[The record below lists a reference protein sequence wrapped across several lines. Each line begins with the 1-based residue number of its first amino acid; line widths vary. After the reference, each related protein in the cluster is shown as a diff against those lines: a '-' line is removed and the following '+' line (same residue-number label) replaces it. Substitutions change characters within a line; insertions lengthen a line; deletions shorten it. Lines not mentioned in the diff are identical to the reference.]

1 VTGGWRK
8 MHNEEV
14 HGLYSSPSIIMVIK
28 ARRMRWAWHVEI
40 FRLCS
45 TNITCTESGYK
56 YSRTSLI
63 RTNWVLGMF
72 GLANFRISRVLQNI
86 WRGARSQIPAL
97 SLVKVTTRS
106 G

>member
-14 HGLYSSPSIIMVIK
+14 HGLYTSPSIIRVMK
-28 ARRMRWAWHVEI
+28 ARMKWAGHVEI

-56 YSRTSLI
+56 YSRASLI
-63 RTNWVLGMF
+63 RTNWNSGMI
-72 GLANFRISRVLQNI
+72 GLANFRFSKVLQNI
-86 WRGARSQIPAL
+86 CRGA
-97 SLVKVTTRS
+97 